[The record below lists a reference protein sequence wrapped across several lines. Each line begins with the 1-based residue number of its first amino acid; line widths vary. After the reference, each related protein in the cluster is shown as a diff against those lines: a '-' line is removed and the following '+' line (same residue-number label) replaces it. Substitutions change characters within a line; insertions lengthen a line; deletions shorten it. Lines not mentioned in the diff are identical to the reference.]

1 MASDVQKYDKTRN
14 ANAAGSGALSGAG
27 AGIATGAGIG
37 ATAGAAGGPIGMLI
51 GAGIGAAIGAAT
63 LGATGAGA
71 GAWTDDAAQKQEI
84 KVSEKNVASAERAEK
99 EAAIDSQA
107 LARSAQRPGGGGGGG
122 LPSGSSY
129 LPAGGT
135 TSYDTWKGRLQGGL

>member
-14 ANAAGSGALSGAG
+14 SNAAGSGGLTGALSGF
-27 AGIATGAGIG
+27 ATGAGIG
-37 ATAGAAGGPIGMLI
+37 AAAGAA
-51 GAGIGAAIGAAT
+51 GAGIGAIPGALIGGLIGAA
-63 LGATGAGA
+63 AVGAGSA
-71 GAWTDDAAQKQEI
+71 GTSAWTDDAAQKQEI

>member
-14 ANAAGSGALSGAG
+14 SNAAGSGGLTGALSGF
-27 AGIATGAGIG
+27 ATGAGIG
-37 ATAGAAGGPIGMLI
+37 AAAGAAAGGLGAIPGALI
-51 GAGIGAAIGAAT
+51 GGLIGAAT
-63 LGATGAGA
+63 VGAGSA
-71 GAWTDDAAQKQEI
+71 GTSAWMDDAAQKQEI

-99 EAAIDSQA
+99 EAAIDTQA

>member
-14 ANAAGSGALSGAG
+14 SNAAGTGAITGAG
-27 AGIATGAGIG
+27 AGVGSGAAIG
-37 ATAGAAGGPIGMLI
+37 AAIGSIAGLPGAAI
-51 GAGIGAAIGAAT
+51 GAGIGALVGAAS
-63 LGATGAGA
+63 GAGA
-71 GAWTDDAAQKQEI
+71 SAWMDDAAQKQEI

-99 EAAIDSQA
+99 EAAIDTQA